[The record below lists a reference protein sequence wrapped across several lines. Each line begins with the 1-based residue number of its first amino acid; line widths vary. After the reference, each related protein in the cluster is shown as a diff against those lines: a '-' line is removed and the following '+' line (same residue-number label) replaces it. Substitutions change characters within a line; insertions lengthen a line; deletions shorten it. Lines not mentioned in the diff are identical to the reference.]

1 MVSSWQRASRRLAE
15 KIQLMFPFHSRTVG
29 KYPRGKVL
37 DICIRANL
45 CQVARTLDAAFD
57 VIDVLERG
65 PEELLLIGTMRT
77 PEGTVHFRALRIETL
92 RKAVQ
97 PTGLLMVDKGVQ
109 ATADGQD

>member
-1 MVSSWQRASRRLAE
+1 MVSSWQRASRRLTE
-15 KIQLMFPFHSRTVG
+15 KIQLMFPFHSRSVG

-45 CQVARTLDAAFD
+45 CQVARTLDSALD

-65 PEELLLIGTMRT
+65 TEEFLLIGTMRT
-77 PEGTVHFRALRIETL
+77 PERAVHFRALGIETL

-97 PTGLLMVDKGVQ
+97 STGLLMMDEGVQ